1 MVGGHVFCQGTIP
14 RVYTYVRSCGMI
26 YCNSNF
32 YESDYF
38 VKNMT
43 KIPTFFSTQ
52 AVFVYITYLILPDTS
67 KKKLHINSTQTKNKN
82 FQHTQ
87 DSHVH
92 F

>member
-1 MVGGHVFCQGTIP
+1 MAAGHVFCQGTIP

-32 YESDYF
+32 YESDFF
-38 VKNMT
+38 VKNT
-43 KIPTFFSTQ
+43 
-52 AVFVYITYLILPDTS
+52 VYVYITYLILPDTS